1 MGFRYA
7 RNQTLVNVMRDYRYV
22 DFRGMGIRDKII
34 PGMRAHSGKE
44 PIFAEAGHSFIVTL
58 LK

>member
-1 MGFRYA
+1 
-7 RNQTLVNVMRDYRYV
+7 MRDYRYV

-34 PGMRAHSGKE
+34 PGMRVHNGTEPELVESGHG
-44 PIFAEAGHSFIVTL
+44 FMLRL